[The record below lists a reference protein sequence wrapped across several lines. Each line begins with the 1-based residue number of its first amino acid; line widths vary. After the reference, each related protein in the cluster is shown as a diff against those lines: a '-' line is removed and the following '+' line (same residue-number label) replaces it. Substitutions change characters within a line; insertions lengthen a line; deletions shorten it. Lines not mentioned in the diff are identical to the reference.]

1 MSLLLVRS
9 SSSRRSSALR
19 RGFASLI
26 QPRDQAVAVE
36 QDTRREIECVT
47 ERLRADIA
55 KNDQPVL
62 MKAAEYFFQKG
73 KEGKRFRSTVV
84 LLMSTALSQHGPLQ
98 SQLEVDTSPAAE
110 HPQDLR
116 RRQQRIAEI
125 AELIHVASYVM
136 MLPIESYWPLVDSQF
151 HSRRALPL
159 FQAVARR
166 RHR

>member
-1 MSLLLVRS
+1 MSTFVVR

-26 QPRDQAVAVE
+26 QPHDQTVAIE

-55 KNDQPVL
+55 KSDTPL
-62 MKAAEYFFQKG
+62 LSKAAEYFFQKG

-84 LLMSTALSQHGPLQ
+84 LLMSTALSAHGPLQ

-110 HPQDLR
+110 HPEDLR
-116 RRQQRIAEI
+116 RRQQLIAEI
-125 AELIHVASYVM
+125 AELIHVASYVV
-136 MLPIESYWPLVDSQF
+136 MLRID
-151 HSRRALPL
+151 
-159 FQAVARR
+159 
-166 RHR
+166 